1 MKRDFVCI
9 LRILVDLLPK
19 SLRNSKLL
27 FNFARIFFG
36 IPKSLFAFREK
47 YDSGNIKNLS
57 IYYFKNSDYSLKRIA
72 KETDVNS
79 FHLRLIKNLF
89 KSKLPDSFLDVG
101 CGSGYIL
108 EELKCIKPTSKF
120 IGIDYQVPQI
130 EKSEIDFI
138 EGEIL
143 ESLKGLLTNSFE
155 FVICTHVLEHLE
167 SPKEIVIE
175 LKRICSNVLI
185 LICPLEK
192 KYKWGLNYH
201 INFFPSKDIFINF
214 VRDKNDKLIKNSK
227 SFKTFIRLG
236 DLMYVENFE

>member
-79 FHLRLIKNLF
+79 FHLRY
-89 KSKLPDSFLDVG
+89 FLQKDFDQ
-101 CGSGYIL
+101 CDL
-108 EELKCIKPTSKF
+108 QF
-120 IGIDYQVPQI
+120 YQ
-130 EKSEIDFI
+130 
-138 EGEIL
+138 L
-143 ESLKGLLTNSFE
+143 
-155 FVICTHVLEHLE
+155 
-167 SPKEIVIE
+167 
-175 LKRICSNVLI
+175 LKRGYQFL
-185 LICPLEK
+185 
-192 KYKWGLNYH
+192 
-201 INFFPSKDIFINF
+201 
-214 VRDKNDKLIKNSK
+214 
-227 SFKTFIRLG
+227 
-236 DLMYVENFE
+236 